1 MIFNITLRFLYTAL
15 MAAVLAML
23 VSCTGSDRSSD
34 PAGPQTGGPV
44 AHQPAEPDDTT
55 ETPPQSSDEREQI
68 VGTATQRSDAPA
80 AVAGGLA
87 TARPNKGEFAS
98 RDRMISESFSQSRI
112 ARRVSDMKAYSP
124 YPLDALRAP
133 SEPINRE
140 NYENFESNPVR
151 LVSEH
156 PVSTFSIDVDTGSY
170 ANVRRLL
177 NAGQLPPQDAVRV
190 EELINYFSYQY
201 PVPDKSN
208 APFTI
213 NTEVAQTPWNS
224 ETLLFRIG
232 LKGFEVAA
240 AERPAAN
247 LIFLIDVSGSMQ
259 SPDKLP
265 LLKNAFRLLARQLD
279 ERDTIA
285 MVVYAGATGIVLEP
299 TKGNQ
304 RAKIMNAL
312 DQLSAG
318 GRTNG
323 AAGIRLAYSLA
334 QDAFVEDGIN
344 RVVLATDGDF
354 NVGTVDFEALVD
366 LVRDRRQSGISLTTL
381 GFGTGNYNDHL
392 MEQLANEGN
401 GNYAYIDNLN
411 EARKV
416 LVEELTATLQT
427 IAKDVKIQ
435 IEFNPS
441 TVAEYRLIGY
451 ENRMLRREDF
461 NNDKIDAGEIGAG
474 HTVTA
479 LYELSL
485 ADGKGRLV
493 DPLRYG
499 AEQKQTAKS
508 NELAFVR
515 LRYKAPNGDRSNL
528 IERALESDEIVTV
541 AKASDDLRFA
551 AAVAAFGQRLRGGD
565 YLGDFDYAD
574 IQRLSAR
581 SRAHDPHGY
590 RGEFITLVEVADSLS
605 TPERQASR

>member
-23 VSCTGSDRSSD
+23 VACTGTDRSSD

-80 AVAGGLA
+80 AVASGLA
-87 TARPNKGEFAS
+87 TARPNKGEFPS
-98 RDRMISESFSQSRI
+98 RDRMISELFSQSRI
-112 ARRVSDMKAYSP
+112 AGRVSDMKAYSP

-208 APFTI
+208 TPFTI
-213 NTEVAQTPWNS
+213 NTELAQTPWNP

-279 ERDTIA
+279 ERDTIS

-299 TKGNQ
+299 TQGNQ

-392 MEQLANEGN
+392 MEQLADEGN

-499 AEQKQTAKS
+499 TEQRQAAKS

-528 IERALESDEIVTV
+528 IERALKRDEIVTV
-541 AKASDDLRFA
+541 DKASDDLRFA

-590 RGEFITLVEVADSLS
+590 RGEFITLVELADSLS